1 MKCPPKYIPQEIRK
15 QQFNPKLRNFNLVNL
30 AIANNEL
37 ITKIAFITARI
48 IASLQLT
55 LVLQTGIRRF
65 EFTGQLVTFIKIE
78 RACNYSQSWLEF
90 LEAWLGLTSVNYH
103 RKL

>member
-15 QQFNPKLRNFNLVNL
+15 QQLNPKLRNFNPVNL

-37 ITKIAFITARI
+37 IKKIAFITARI

-65 EFTGQLVTFIKIE
+65 EFTGKWITFFKIE
-78 RACNYSQSWLEF
+78 LARNYSQSWLEF
-90 LEAWLGLTSVNYH
+90 VKARLALTSFNYH